1 MITKK
6 DEEEYKKPKIS
17 KFWNVLIYGSFAAIG
32 ILLVFIYFGY
42 VVINK

>member
-6 DEEEYKKPKIS
+6 DEEEYKKPQIS
-17 KFWNVLIYGSFAAIG
+17 KLWNVLIYGSFAAIG

-42 VVINK
+42 VVINN

>member
-6 DEEEYKKPKIS
+6 DEEEYKKPQIS
-17 KFWNVLIYGSFAAIG
+17 KLWNVLIYGSYAAIG